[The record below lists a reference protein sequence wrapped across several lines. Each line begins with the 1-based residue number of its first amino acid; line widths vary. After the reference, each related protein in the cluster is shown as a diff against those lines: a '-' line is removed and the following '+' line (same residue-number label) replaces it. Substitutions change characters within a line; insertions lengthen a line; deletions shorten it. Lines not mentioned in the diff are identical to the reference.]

1 MNVKY
6 DSLRIKR
13 TQFPCYTMLG
23 CCYFLLAQATS
34 AQQNV
39 LEEVIVTATK
49 QEASL
54 QDVPIAITAYDEEA
68 IADGE
73 IRDANDVAVQTP
85 SLTIAVNTQPYTAAF
100 RIRGIGTSQSDAALE
115 PSVGIFID
123 DVFFNRSGV
132 GMSDLTDIERIEV
145 LHGPQGTL
153 YGKNANAGAVSV
165 VTKLPNQNEF
175 EGYFDANLGNYNLQR
190 YTMAA
195 SGPINSVAAYRVS
208 ASVHTRDGYLD
219 NSVGEDSNGAED
231 WNVVGKLLLQPND
244 DLRILFKGSHVERD
258 ASCCAAD
265 ADQSATVNAALQA
278 QGFAEDAS
286 DPFDFNIAVNVET
299 VFEEETSALSMVV
312 DYDLPYGAL
321 KSITAWGESTGTNS
335 YDIDRS
341 QLDVMSWV
349 DGYSESDFVS
359 QEFRFSAEASE
370 TLTYQVGLFYF
381 DAEIRPGNGEPFV
394 FIGEDFLEQA
404 NQQEALLALLPPGL
418 PFDLFAQPGDSIRA
432 ESTLQTETVALFA
445 QSTWDID
452 ERWRVTGGLRWTNEE
467 KFADLFTEIESTAAL
482 FNLTGQSFLNTVA
495 APIDEEFD
503 RRATDVDW
511 LLNSSFDLGVDTMVF
526 ASVAT
531 GTKSGGFN
539 TTNGTAD
546 QREFDDESTIN
557 YELGLKST
565 LLQQRLRVNASLF
578 FTQIDDYQFQRQLE
592 SGVGTIVSNQAE
604 VETSGIDLDVQ
615 ALPLPNLIVSAGLLY
630 MHKYEITAGPQ
641 AGSNLPF
648 TADLSVNLAA
658 TFGLPVA
665 NGRAYLR
672 ADYSYMGEHLTTG
685 TVIVEERDMQTR
697 TVVNAKLGWKNES
710 WSVSLWGKNLSDD
723 EYAGL
728 TASPF
733 APTDMDAY
741 FLTAPRTYGAT
752 LRYDF

>member
-1 MNVKY
+1 MKTTN
-6 DSLRIKR
+6 DLLRIPR
-13 TQFPCYTMLG
+13 LG
-23 CCYFLLAQATS
+23 ARCKTLMGCGVFLLTPLAD

-73 IRDANDVAVQTP
+73 IRDANDVAILTP

-165 VTKLPNQNEF
+165 VTKMPNQNEF
-175 EGYFDANLGNYNLQR
+175 EAYFDANLGNYNLQR

-195 SGPINSVAAYRVS
+195 SGPINEVAAYRLS
-208 ASVHTRDGYLD
+208 ASIHTRDGYFD

-231 WNVVGKLLLQPND
+231 WNVVGKLLLQPSD
-244 DLRILFKGSHVERD
+244 DLRILLKGSHVERD
-258 ASCCAAD
+258 ANCCAAD
-265 ADQSATVNAALQA
+265 ADQSETVNAALLA
-278 QGFAEDAS
+278 QGFSEDAS

-299 VFEEETSALSMVV
+299 VFEEKTSALSMVI
-312 DYDLPYGAL
+312 DYDLAWGAL
-321 KSITAWGESTGTNS
+321 KSITAWGEGEGTNS

-341 QLDVMSWV
+341 QLDVMSYLG
-349 DGYSESDFVS
+349 GYSESDFVS
-359 QEFRFSAEASE
+359 QELRFSAEASDN
-370 TLTYQVGLFYF
+370 LSYQVGFFYF
-381 DAEIRPGNGEPFV
+381 DAETRPGDGEPFV
-394 FIGEDFLEQA
+394 FIGEDFLDQA

-418 PFDLFAQPGDSIRA
+418 PFDIFAQPGDSIRA

-452 ERWRVTGGLRWTNEE
+452 ERWRVTGGLRWTSEE
-467 KFADLFTEIESTAAL
+467 KIADLFTEIDSTAAL

-495 APIDEEFD
+495 AHIDQEFD

-511 LLNSSFDLGVDTMVF
+511 LLNSSFDLGEDTMVF

-546 QREFDDESTIN
+546 QREFDDES
-557 YELGLKST
+557 
-565 LLQQRLRVNASLF
+565 
-578 FTQIDDYQFQRQLE
+578 
-592 SGVGTIVSNQAE
+592 
-604 VETSGIDLDVQ
+604 
-615 ALPLPNLIVSAGLLY
+615 
-630 MHKYEITAGPQ
+630 
-641 AGSNLPF
+641 
-648 TADLSVNLAA
+648 
-658 TFGLPVA
+658 
-665 NGRAYLR
+665 
-672 ADYSYMGEHLTTG
+672 
-685 TVIVEERDMQTR
+685 
-697 TVVNAKLGWKNES
+697 
-710 WSVSLWGKNLSDD
+710 
-723 EYAGL
+723 
-728 TASPF
+728 
-733 APTDMDAY
+733 
-741 FLTAPRTYGAT
+741 
-752 LRYDF
+752 